1 MPAHVAARSGAETAP
16 LDFWVYQLE
25 MSRFYADFGVKELG
39 EALTKSPAAILGLVA
54 ANVKRNC
61 AVLGCEAAS
70 NKL

>member
-1 MPAHVAARSGAETAP
+1 M
-16 LDFWVYQLE
+16 YQLE
-25 MSRFYADFGVKELG
+25 MSRFYADYGVKELG
-39 EALTKSPAAILGLVA
+39 EALTKSPAVVLGLVA

>member
-1 MPAHVAARSGAETAP
+1 MWRPGAMRKP
-16 LDFWVYQLE
+16 LDFWMYQLE
-25 MSRFYADFGVKELG
+25 MSRFYADYGVKELG
-39 EALTKSPAAILGLVA
+39 EALTKSPAAVLGLVA